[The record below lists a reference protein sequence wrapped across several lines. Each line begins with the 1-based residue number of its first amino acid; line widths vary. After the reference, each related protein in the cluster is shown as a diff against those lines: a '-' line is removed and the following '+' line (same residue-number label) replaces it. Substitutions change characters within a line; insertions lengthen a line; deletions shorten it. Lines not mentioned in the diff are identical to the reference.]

1 MSTSLKHSVISSVA
15 LAALLVAG
23 CAKSTTPLVSPDTAD
38 AKATTTPA
46 EVVTAKTA
54 FGPLYKSARSWSPDV
69 QVLRMTPKEVPGFKN
84 AEGKAAMWE
93 AVFASA
99 NKQQYRVYTYSVA
112 TVLPEIH
119 RGTSANPALAWAGPS
134 RDAMPIDLALF
145 NVDSDAGYQA
155 AVADAATWLKKNPG
169 EQLVAF
175 ELGSNYK
182 FRAPVWYASWGD
194 KKNGYIAFVDAT
206 SGKVYKSK

>member
-1 MSTSLKHSVISSVA
+1 MSTLLKQSVIGSMAIAV
-15 LAALLVAG
+15 LLFAG
-23 CAKSTTPLVSPDTAD
+23 CSSSTAPLVSPDTAN
-38 AKATTTPA
+38 AKADAPA
-46 EVVTAKTA
+46 QVVTAKTA
-54 FGPLYKSARSWSPDV
+54 FGPLYKSARAWSPDV
-69 QVLRMTPKEVPGFKN
+69 QILRMTPKEVAGFKN

-99 NKQQYRVYTYSVA
+99 DKRQYRVYTYSIA
-112 TVLPEIH
+112 TVMPDVH
-119 RGTSANPALAWAGPS
+119 KGTSANPALAWIGPS
-134 RDAMPIDLALF
+134 RDVMPIDLALF

-155 AVADAATWLKKNPG
+155 AATDAATWLKKNPG
-169 EQLVAF
+169 KPLNAF